1 MDGCFKPLRFGI
13 LIDCSL
19 YHFSDASQDGYGQVS
34 YFRLVNEDV
43 YIDCSLLMAKSR
55 VTPMKFVSI
64 PRLDL
69 TAAALSIKV
78 SLILKK
84 GLTRSTSI
92 REFYWTDSMV
102 VLGYISNEAKRFK
115 VFVAN
120 RIQLIRENPNV
131 KQ

>member
-1 MDGCFKPLRFGI
+1 M
-13 LIDCSL
+13 
-19 YHFSDASQDGYGQVS
+19 
-34 YFRLVNEDV
+34 NEDV
-43 YIDCSLLMAKSR
+43 YIHCSLVMAKSR

-64 PRLDL
+64 PRLEL

-84 GLTRSTSI
+84 GLTRSTPI

-131 KQ
+131 NQWRYIETKKNSPDYTSCSLASHYSKKMKSWISGCKFL